1 MRKRLIAIILAVGVS
16 VGLLG
21 CGDDTAH
28 KDMFCTIDVDN
39 SKTLPIY
46 KHRCEHYA
54 YLTDT
59 GAVYV
64 VSDSSK
70 FMNGFAPVIS
80 PSGNYYRYDVDTQSV
95 IEITNDSKEEMV
107 AE

>member
-1 MRKRLIAIILAVGVS
+1 MRKRLIAIILTVGVS

-21 CGDDTAH
+21 CGDDTVN

-39 SKTLPIY
+39 SKTLTIY
-46 KHRCEHYA
+46 KHRCERYV

-59 GAVYV
+59 GVVYI
-64 VSDSSK
+64 VSDSNR
-70 FMNGFAPVIS
+70 FMNGLTQVIS
-80 PSGNYYRYDVDTQSV
+80 PSGNYYRYDVGTQSV

>member
-1 MRKRLIAIILAVGVS
+1 MRKRLIAIVLAVGVS

-21 CGDDTAH
+21 CGDDTAN
-28 KDMFCTIDVDN
+28 KDMFRKINVDN
-39 SKTLPIY
+39 SKTLTIY
-46 KHRCEHYA
+46 KQQCTDYV

-59 GAVYV
+59 GIVYSYV
-64 VSDSSK
+64 FHSRIR
-70 FMNGFAPVIS
+70 NGLAPVIS